1 MHKLRYFLL
10 FIVLISG
17 INAKAQLDSTFVDS
31 KYLEDQLY
39 FGLVYNVMVNQPE
52 GFNQNG
58 ISGGIYLGFIKDI
71 PLNEGRNIG
80 LGLGLGYANNMFNSN
95 LIVSED
101 IDDYII
107 LPNEEFDINRLYT
120 HAIEMPIEFRWR
132 TSTPKEYNFWR
143 IYTGVKLSYVFS
155 NNSTFTD
162 ETGTTKL
169 KNLSGV
175 RDFNY
180 GLTLSAGYS
189 TFNLHLYYALN
200 PIFEDVKIDGT
211 SIDLT
216 QLSIGLMF
224 YIL

>member
-1 MHKLRYFLL
+1 MYKLRYFLL
-10 FIVLISG
+10 FMVLISG
-17 INAKAQLDSTFVDS
+17 IQVKAQLDSTFVDL

-58 ISGGIYLGFIKDI
+58 ISGGINLGFIKDI
-71 PLNEGRNIG
+71 PLNDNRNIG
-80 LGLGLGYANNMFNSN
+80 IGIGLGYANNMFNSN

-200 PIFEDVKIDGT
+200 PIFEDVKIEGT